1 MSIRMPMNTHMNMT
15 QISTVMNMI
24 IPTNMNMG
32 MGMPIHMRM
41 PRATMSI
48 KTTMAR
54 MIMAIRIMTLKR
66 ISTNTN
72 DERRNIS

>member
-1 MSIRMPMNTHMNMT
+1 MPMNTHMNMT

-32 MGMPIHMRM
+32 MGMGMPIRMRM

-54 MIMAIRIMTLKR
+54 TIMAIRIMTLKR
-66 ISTNTN
+66 ISTSTN

>member
-1 MSIRMPMNTHMNMT
+1 MPMNTHMNMT

-32 MGMPIHMRM
+32 MGMPIRMRM

-48 KTTMAR
+48 KTTMVR
-54 MIMAIRIMTLKR
+54 TIMAIRIMTLKR
-66 ISTNTN
+66 ISTSTN